1 MSSEEIL
8 TAILAELK
16 RQNANHH
23 LWTAQ
28 DIADYLGLSKST
40 AYGRIICAPGFP
52 KPIKL
57 EGVSRRWKPSEV
69 TAFIERK
76 RAA

>member
-1 MSSEEIL
+1 MNTDSLLAE
-8 TAILAELK
+8 ILAELK
-16 RQNANHH
+16 RQNANHR
-23 LWTAQ
+23 LWSAQ

-40 AYGRIICAPGFP
+40 AYGKIICAPGFP

>member
-1 MSSEEIL
+1 MTDELLNQIL
-8 TAILAELK
+8 VELK
-16 RQNANHH
+16 RQNANHR

-28 DIADYLGLSKST
+28 DIADYCGLSRST
-40 AYGRIICAPGFP
+40 AYAKVICQAGFP

-57 EGVSRRWKPSEV
+57 EGVSRRWKPAEV
-69 TAFIERK
+69 QAFFDRQ